1 MSCYVLSVESFEALA
16 ASLAAFKVKV
26 PSAHAPALVA
36 TPEAWAA
43 LARAASESN
52 AIAYAHR
59 YREPA
64 VTPHPLEA
72 KHGSYEAWETSFKA
86 WCAPLPIRMGG
97 PRPRS
102 EVALVK
108 LLVCLAYQIADA
120 PTGSEAATIGQ
131 ELHRL
136 SAELALA
143 MVARSDAYQA
153 APWGDDARE
162 VWR

>member
-1 MSCYVLSVESFEALA
+1 MSCYVLQPESFEALA
-16 ASLAAFKVKV
+16 ATLAAFKVKV
-26 PSAHAPALVA
+26 PSAHAPAMVA

-43 LARAASESN
+43 LAWAASESN

-59 YREPA
+59 YREP
-64 VTPHPLEA
+64 VTAHPLEA
-72 KHGSYEAWETSFKA
+72 KHGTWEAWAESFKA
-86 WCAPLPIRMGG
+86 WCEPVPIRMSG

-102 EVALVK
+102 EVGLVK

-120 PTGSEAATIGQ
+120 ADGSEARVIGD

-143 MVARSDAYQA
+143 VVARSEAYQA
-153 APWGDDARE
+153 APWGDDPRE